1 MKHFQFTAL
10 MAETIDDRVLNSD
23 GIEKAV
29 SKVDVWL
36 TANQIID
43 LIAQMAPHIS
53 SALESETLFS
63 SERYGL

>member
-29 SKVDVWL
+29 SKVDVYL

-53 SALESETLFS
+53 SALKSETLFS